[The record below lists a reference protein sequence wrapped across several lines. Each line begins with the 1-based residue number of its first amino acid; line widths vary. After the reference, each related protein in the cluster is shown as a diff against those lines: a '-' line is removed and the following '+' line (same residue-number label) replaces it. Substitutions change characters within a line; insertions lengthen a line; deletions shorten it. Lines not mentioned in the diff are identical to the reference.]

1 MKQINR
7 LKQQLS
13 DSRLAPEDRPAL
25 ETELSEASCLL
36 DYSKQF
42 VPRG

>member
-36 DYSKQF
+36 DYSEQF